1 MTGART
7 SGAQS
12 EAAAGTEAPE
22 RVNGNGA
29 APAAPAGPAAPERVD
44 TTKPPPQPTAQAPAT
59 AAPAKATPAQSD
71 NSWIVP
77 LAVLIVGM
85 FMSVLDTSI
94 VNVAIPKMQTALS
107 ASPDDIEWV
116 VTGYT
121 LVLGMVVPLSGWLG
135 LRLGL
140 TRLYVISMV
149 GFALGSGLCG
159 LAWNLDSMIAFRVL
173 QAIPGGVLPVAT
185 MTLLFQIVP
194 PARIGTAMGMYGL
207 GVVVAPAIGPTLGGA
222 LVEYVDWRL
231 IFIINVPIGILGT
244 IAAVMIFPQIKP
256 TKWPRL
262 DLLGFITIAYAM
274 FALLLAFSEGEDWGW
289 TGYRVLGLFVTAA
302 LSLGLFVIIEN
313 EVDNPLVNLAVFRS
327 FPFCLSLV
335 LLSITITGLFSGL
348 YFLPQFLQVVQ
359 GLQELDSGLVMLPAA
374 LVMVVLMPVAG
385 RIFDLIGPR
394 YPVMI
399 GLAIL
404 AYGSYLMAGITV
416 DTPRGDIEMWL
427 AIRNVGIGLGM
438 MPIMTA
444 GVSSLPGALTSA
456 GSSVNNVMQRV
467 SSSVAVAVFGS
478 LNSIEGAQMSADQGA
493 LSGADS
499 YAAHQIGQ
507 GGQAEYLAAYQAM
520 NAQVTTATY
529 ANGFFVVAIMGAI
542 AAGLAM
548 FMRSGRNKATAAKR
562 EPVEL

>member
-44 TTKPPPQPTAQAPAT
+44 TTKPAPQPTAQAPAT

-548 FMRSGRNKATAAKR
+548 FMRSGSNKATAAKR

>member
-12 EAAAGTEAPE
+12 AAAAGTEAPE

-44 TTKPPPQPTAQAPAT
+44 TTKPAPQPTAQAPAK
-59 AAPAKATPAQSD
+59 AAPAKAAPAQSD

-222 LVEYVDWRL
+222 LVEHVDWRL

-493 LSGADS
+493 LSGTDS

-548 FMRSGRNKATAAKR
+548 FMRSGKNKATAAKR